1 MSVAPTTD
9 LFQSACIV
17 IKKIKFKKIMTQLII
32 VRHGETIENK
42 KGVCQGHNEGT
53 LTENG
58 KEQNKIL
65 ANQLKNFKIDAI
77 ISSPLQRA
85 FDTALSIQS
94 FHKHLEIIKDKRLIE
109 RNMGVLQGNPF
120 PENYNLFDDYEGM
133 ESINDIALRTKSF
146 LDDFIS
152 EYKDKTILIVSHGIT
167 IKVMTSIIKNITLY
181 KTTEFEVIK
190 NSTYQIITI

>member
-1 MSVAPTTD
+1 
-9 LFQSACIV
+9 
-17 IKKIKFKKIMTQLII
+17 MTQLII
-32 VRHGETIENK
+32 VRHGETIENQ

-58 KEQNKIL
+58 KEQNNIL
-65 ANQLKNFKIDAI
+65 ANQLKDFKIDAI

-94 FHKHLEIIKDKRLIE
+94 FHTHLEIIKDKRLIE

-120 PENYNLFDDYEGM
+120 PENYNLFDDHEGM

-146 LDDFIS
+146 LDDVIS

-167 IKVMTSIIKNITLY
+167 IKVMTSIIKNISLD